1 MPIQITSNIKMLYYD
16 KIGLSQ
22 GIDINKTSESI
33 VNEIMLSIEKKKQ
46 IKRIQYLS
54 LLLFFKRKLY
64 ISTKCLQL
72 YHDLVKLSD
81 IAI

>member
-33 VNEIMLSIEKKKQ
+33 VNKIMLSIEKKTNQKDT
-46 IKRIQYLS
+46 IFVTIII
-54 LLLFFKRKLY
+54 F
-64 ISTKCLQL
+64 
-72 YHDLVKLSD
+72 
-81 IAI
+81 

>member
-33 VNEIMLSIEKKKQ
+33 VNEIMLSIEKKNKSKGYNIFHYCYFLNESFIFQ
-46 IKRIQYLS
+46 PNVCNYTMI
-54 LLLFFKRKLY
+54 
-64 ISTKCLQL
+64 
-72 YHDLVKLSD
+72 
-81 IAI
+81 

>member
-33 VNEIMLSIEKKKQ
+33 VNEIMLSIEKKKKK
-46 IKRIQYLS
+46 IKRIRYFS
-54 LLLFFKRKLY
+54 LLLFLKQKL
-64 ISTKCLQL
+64 
-72 YHDLVKLSD
+72 
-81 IAI
+81 

>member
-33 VNEIMLSIEKKKQ
+33 VNEIMFSIEKKTNQKDT
-46 IKRIQYLS
+46 IFVTIVI
-54 LLLFFKRKLY
+54 F
-64 ISTKCLQL
+64 
-72 YHDLVKLSD
+72 
-81 IAI
+81 

>member
-33 VNEIMLSIEKKKQ
+33 VNEIMLSIEKKNKSKGYN
-46 IKRIQYLS
+46 ICHYCYFSNKS
-54 LLLFFKRKLY
+54 FKFQPNVCNY
-64 ISTKCLQL
+64 TMI
-72 YHDLVKLSD
+72 
-81 IAI
+81 